1 MPTNTYQSYQDEEV
15 LAANPVRL
23 VQLLYRSGLDSIGAA
38 RRNLSRGDI
47 RARSRA
53 ISKAMTIVTE
63 LSLSLDH
70 EKGGDLS
77 RNLADLYGYIQNL
90 LIQGNIQQADSPL
103 EEAERLL
110 ETLDEAWEKCPQI
123 AQAS

>member
-90 LIQGNIQQADSPL
+90 LIQANIQQADSPL